1 MPDASPSRRRRAR
14 LKVVN
19 PRSAGIDIGSRFHVV
34 AIPTELDDE
43 PVRKFLSFTSDLKR
57 MVEWLLAVNITTVAM
72 ESTGIYWVPLYEI
85 LVAHGIEVFL
95 VNARHAKNVPGR
107 KTDINDAQWLQQLHS
122 YGLVR
127 ASFQPDPCIAKL
139 RAYFRQ
145 RDVLVRYRSSHQQ
158 HIQKALMQMNLQLHH
173 VVKDIT
179 GLTARRIIDAILSG
193 ERDPKKLAALRD
205 RRCKESVETIA
216 AALDGNY
223 QEEHLFELKVA
234 VDMFDV
240 YSAKIQEC
248 ELAGQSVLQELAGDD
263 DVEPK
268 RQASDSRIKGN
279 GFSFN
284 PQELIKSVA
293 GHDLLALPGLGPAT
307 VITLISECGLD
318 MTRWPSAKHFVS
330 WLGLSP
336 QNKISGGRVLS
347 SRTRQGTTRA
357 GSAFWIAAVPL
368 SRTSTALGAFQRRLS
383 ARVGKSK
390 ALIATARKLA
400 ILYYKTV
407 RYGMEFQEHGD
418 LAYQQASRERQIHG
432 LERRAKALGYQL
444 VATG

>member
-1 MPDASPSRRRRAR
+1 MTEPSPPRRRRAR

-34 AIPTELDDE
+34 AVPAELDDE
-43 PVRKFLSFTSDLKR
+43 PVRKFSSFTSDLKSMAR
-57 MVEWLLAVNITTVAM
+57 WLLAIGITTVAM

-85 LVAHGIEVFL
+85 LVGHGIEVFL

-107 KTDINDAQWLQQLHS
+107 KTDISDAQWLQQLHS

-127 ASFQPDPCIAKL
+127 ASFQPDPCIARL

-145 RDVLVRYRSSHQQ
+145 RDTLVRYRSSHQQ

-173 VVKDIT
+173 VVRDIT
-179 GLTARRIIDAILSG
+179 GLTARRIIDAILAG
-193 ERDPKKLAALRD
+193 ERDPQKLATLRD
-205 RRCKESVETIA
+205 RRCKETEATIA

-234 VDMFDV
+234 VEMFDA
-240 YSAKIQEC
+240 YSLKIWQC

-263 DVEPK
+263 DAEPEM
-268 RQASDSRIKGN
+268 QASDWRIRGN

-284 PQELIKSVA
+284 PQSLITSVA
-293 GHDLLALPGLGPAT
+293 GHDLLSLPGLGPAT
-307 VITLISECGLD
+307 VLTLISECGLD
-318 MTRWPSAKHFVS
+318 MARWPSAKHFVS

-357 GSAFWIAAVPL
+357 GSAFWMAAVPI
-368 SRTSTALGAFQRRLS
+368 SRTNTALGAFQRRLS
-383 ARVGKSK
+383 ARIGKSK
-390 ALIATARKLA
+390 ALIATARKIAL
-400 ILYYKTV
+400 LYYKTL
-407 RYGMEFQEHGD
+407 RYGLEFQEPGA
-418 LAYQQASRERQIHG
+418 LAYQQASQDRQMRG
-432 LERRAKALGYQL
+432 LERRAKALGYRL

>member
-1 MPDASPSRRRRAR
+1 MPGSSQPRRRRAR

-34 AIPTELDDE
+34 AIPAELDDE
-43 PVRKFLSFTSDLKR
+43 PVRKFSSFTNDLKS
-57 MVEWLLAVNITTVAM
+57 MAQWLLAIGIKTVAM

-85 LVAHGIEVFL
+85 LVAHDIEVFL

-107 KTDINDAQWLQQLHS
+107 KTDISDAQWLQQLHS

-145 RDVLVRYRSSHQQ
+145 RDILVRYRSSHQQ

-179 GLTARRIIDAILSG
+179 GLTARRIIDAILVG
-193 ERDPKKLAALRD
+193 ERDPQKLATLRD
-205 RRCKESVETIA
+205 RRCKETEATIA

-223 QEEHLFELKVA
+223 QEQHLFELKVA
-234 VDMFDV
+234 VEMFDA
-240 YSAKIQEC
+240 YSAKIQEG

-263 DVEPK
+263 YVEPEK
-268 RQASDSRIKGN
+268 QASDWRIRSN

-284 PQELIKSVA
+284 PQALITSVA
-293 GHDLLALPGLGPAT
+293 GHDLLSLPGLGPAT

-357 GSAFWIAAVPL
+357 GSAFWMAAVPI

-390 ALIATARKLA
+390 ALIATARKIA
-400 ILYYKTV
+400 ILYYKTI
-407 RYGMEFQEHGD
+407 RYGMEFHEPGA
-418 LAYQQASRERQIHG
+418 LAYQQASQERQMRG
-432 LERRAKALGYQL
+432 LERRARALGYQL

>member
-158 HIQKALMQMNLQLHH
+158 HMQKALMQMNLQLHH
-173 VVKDIT
+173 MVKDIT

-234 VDMFDV
+234 VEMFDV

-263 DVEPK
+263 YVEPK

-279 GFSFN
+279 GF
-284 PQELIKSVA
+284 
-293 GHDLLALPGLGPAT
+293 
-307 VITLISECGLD
+307 
-318 MTRWPSAKHFVS
+318 
-330 WLGLSP
+330 
-336 QNKISGGRVLS
+336 
-347 SRTRQGTTRA
+347 
-357 GSAFWIAAVPL
+357 
-368 SRTSTALGAFQRRLS
+368 
-383 ARVGKSK
+383 
-390 ALIATARKLA
+390 
-400 ILYYKTV
+400 
-407 RYGMEFQEHGD
+407 
-418 LAYQQASRERQIHG
+418 
-432 LERRAKALGYQL
+432 
-444 VATG
+444 

>member
-1 MPDASPSRRRRAR
+1 MPDASSSRRRRAR

-19 PRSAGIDIGSRFHVV
+19 PRSAGIDIGSRLHVV

-43 PVRKFLSFTSDLKR
+43 PVRKFLSFTSDVKR
-57 MVEWLLAVNITTVAM
+57 MVEWLLALNITTVAM
-72 ESTGIYWVPLYEI
+72 ESTGIDWVPLYEI

-173 VVKDIT
+173 VVKNIT

-193 ERDPKKLAALRD
+193 ERDPKTLAALRD

-216 AALDGNY
+216 AALEGNY

-234 VDMFDV
+234 VEMFDV
-240 YSAKIQEC
+240 CS
-248 ELAGQSVLQELAGDD
+248 
-263 DVEPK
+263 
-268 RQASDSRIKGN
+268 
-279 GFSFN
+279 
-284 PQELIKSVA
+284 
-293 GHDLLALPGLGPAT
+293 
-307 VITLISECGLD
+307 
-318 MTRWPSAKHFVS
+318 
-330 WLGLSP
+330 
-336 QNKISGGRVLS
+336 
-347 SRTRQGTTRA
+347 
-357 GSAFWIAAVPL
+357 
-368 SRTSTALGAFQRRLS
+368 
-383 ARVGKSK
+383 
-390 ALIATARKLA
+390 A
-400 ILYYKTV
+400 ILCNPSV
-407 RYGMEFQEHGD
+407 C
-418 LAYQQASRERQIHG
+418 S
-432 LERRAKALGYQL
+432 
-444 VATG
+444 